1 MAILCPKNLSNN
13 GRFVE
18 VFDSRVT
25 GLLMRLADELTVCGW
40 RLATAESCT
49 GGWIAKCCTDLA
61 GSSGL
66 VYRFNTDGSFRAFTV
81 NFRAPFTR

>member
-1 MAILCPKNLSNN
+1 MTDTDSISELAEALVGELITTGKRLS
-13 GRFVE
+13 
-18 VFDSRVT
+18 
-25 GLLMRLADELTVCGW
+25 
-40 RLATAESCT
+40 TAESCT

-81 NFRAPFTR
+81 DFRAPFTR